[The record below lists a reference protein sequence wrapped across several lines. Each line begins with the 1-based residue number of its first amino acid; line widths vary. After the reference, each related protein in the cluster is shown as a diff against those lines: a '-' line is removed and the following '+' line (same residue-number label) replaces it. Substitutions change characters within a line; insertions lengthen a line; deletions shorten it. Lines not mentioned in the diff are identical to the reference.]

1 MKVKSKLGRGIF
13 ATVCLA
19 ALFFWQAATAQ
30 GLTLQLRIK
39 Y

>member
-1 MKVKSKLGRGIF
+1 MKTKSKLGRRMF

-19 ALFFWQAATAQ
+19 ALFFWQAAAAQ